1 MGKRVQSP
9 SSINTYKQCPRK
21 YYYSYIAKL
30 PTKDSIHLIRG
41 SITHKVLEDF
51 FKPNLGIF
59 SQEPNWKDMLL
70 KRALSLFEQYW
81 LQHRFQLASLNLN
94 KEELSFYFEE
104 TKLMIVN
111 WISFL
116 NKKIEKEISKGSNF
130 FEAFQKLTPLT
141 EKEYNSEEHQ
151 VRGFIDAIEEL
162 DGKIRL
168 MDYKTSKKFE
178 ITDEYKLQLAIYA
191 LLYFEKHKKL
201 PDHVGIYFLKGEERL
216 LNVDENLLKLAKFEI
231 EQIHAATETDQIGD
245 YPKKESPLC
254 RWSTGECDFY
264 STCKK

>member
-1 MGKRVQSP
+1 MTRIESP
-9 SSINTYKQCPRK
+9 SSINTYNQCPRK

-41 SITHKVLEDF
+41 SITHRVLEDF
-51 FKPNLGIF
+51 FKPNLGLF
-59 SQEPNWKDMLL
+59 SKESNWKDMLF
-70 KRALSLFEQYW
+70 KRALSLFENHW

-94 KEELSFYFEE
+94 KEELFFYFEE

-111 WISFL
+111 WISFF
-116 NKKIEKEISKGSNF
+116 NKRIDAQMQKGLNF
-130 FEAFQKLTPLT
+130 FEAFQKLIPIT
-141 EKEYNSEEHQ
+141 EKEYHSEVHQ
-151 VRGFIDAIEEL
+151 VHGFIDAIEEL

-178 ITDEYKLQLAIYA
+178 ITEDYKLQLAIYA
-191 LLYFEKHKKL
+191 LLYYEKHKKL

-216 LNVDENLLKLAKFEI
+216 LTVDEQLLKLAKFEI
-231 EQIHAATETDQIGD
+231 EQIHAATETEDIDD

-254 RWSTGECDFY
+254 KWSTGECDFY
-264 STCKK
+264 CTCIKK